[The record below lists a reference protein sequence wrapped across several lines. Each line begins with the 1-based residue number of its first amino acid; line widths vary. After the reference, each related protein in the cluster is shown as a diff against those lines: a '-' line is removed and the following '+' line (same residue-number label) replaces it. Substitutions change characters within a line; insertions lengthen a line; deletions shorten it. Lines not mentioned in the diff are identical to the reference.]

1 MDCHKKQLFPEISND
16 HRLLQE
22 CPLLL
27 PQDGSRTCYDGFITI
42 KERDV
47 RIRVEI
53 PLDRQLKNARIYCD
67 WMLQQSVQDYQKLI
81 KQRLQQSDNLTDFLV
96 EFKRILNS
104 SVRTNEELSSPPPPS
119 YYTQLIRDIV
129 DLGWD
134 KISFVDE
141 EFKNINLRLHDACGR
156 EHVFALKIKPQYPK
170 EPPECRADL
179 PVPFHL
185 TWPQE
190 GSLESVLTQAS
201 DAMDALTAFWDEMD
215 EIDQNTWVLEPERP
229 TRGDTIRRLALG
241 NNASLH
247 MEVDPRH
254 PRMFPEC
261 RLLGPEHVVTPLKKK
276 LNAKMYH
283 WDPQLSILRNLQ
295 SILGIEFPSAIS
307 HSKSDFSLECG
318 ICYMYRLDSS
328 LPDQVCDDPR
338 CGQPYH
344 QTCLYE
350 SALYHSGSDPCLPV
364 ARASIWC
371 LENALIAISL
381 FP

>member
-1 MDCHKKQLFPEISND
+1 MDCHKKQLFPEISDD

-27 PQDGSRTCYDGFITI
+27 PQDRGRTCYDGFITI
-42 KERDV
+42 KERDF

-67 WMLQQSVQDYQKLI
+67 WILQQLVQDYQKLI
-81 KQRLQQSDNLTDFLV
+81 KQRLQQSDNLTDFLI
-96 EFKRILNS
+96 EFKRILNC

-119 YYTQLIRDIV
+119 YYSQLIRDIV

-141 EFKNINLRLHDACGR
+141 ELRNINLRLHDACGR
-156 EHVFALKIKPQYPK
+156 EHVFALKINPQ
-170 EPPECRADL
+170 
-179 PVPFHL
+179 
-185 TWPQE
+185 
-190 GSLESVLTQAS
+190 GSLESVLAQAS
-201 DAMDALTAFWDEMD
+201 AAMDALTAFWDEMD
-215 EIDQNTWVLEPERP
+215 EIDKSTWVLEPERP

-261 RLLGPEHVVTPLKKK
+261 RLLGPEPVVTPLKNK
-276 LNAKMYH
+276 LNAKMYE
-283 WDPQLSILRNLQ
+283 WEPQLSILQNLK
-295 SILGIEFPSAIS
+295 SILGIEFPSPTS

-344 QTCLYE
+344 QACLYE
-350 SALYHSGSDPCLPV
+350 WFRSLPSCHQSFNV
-364 ARASIWC
+364 VFGEC
-371 LENALIAISL
+371 PYCNKPISVKMK
-381 FP
+381 P